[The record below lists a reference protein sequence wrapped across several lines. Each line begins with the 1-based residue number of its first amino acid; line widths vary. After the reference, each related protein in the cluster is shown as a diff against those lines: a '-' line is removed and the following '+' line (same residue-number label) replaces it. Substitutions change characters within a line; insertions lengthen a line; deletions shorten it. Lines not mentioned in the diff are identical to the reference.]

1 MSDARENGRMLMEVG
16 AVFHE
21 QQRLLLCGVHCL
33 NALFCNQIPARHGA
47 AGMPPLYSKVRG
59 GCYAC
64 GGDVRVDTRLAL
76 AYQGSLDQ
84 IAEERHRAAR
94 ELGIAGGF
102 LNPHKSSLGLGN
114 YDVVVMESAV
124 QAQGCQW
131 QVVRRC
137 VRACVCE
144 HVRVG
149 MSHTHTH
156 THSGSIRGRG
166 LRRLTCQPPSLW
178 SSSSMSQRLDYSAST
193 NPITGYLLYF
203 CFTYCTSLVNPNP

>member
-1 MSDARENGRMLMEVG
+1 MLMEVG

-156 THSGSIRGRG
+156 THTQWFDSRQGAAAIDLSAPKLVG
-166 LRRLTCQPPSLW
+166 LVINVTKTRLFGLYKSHHWLFTL
-178 SSSSMSQRLDYSAST
+178 LLL
-193 NPITGYLLYF
+193 YLLYF
-203 CFTYCTSLVNPNP
+203 TGKPESLNPNP

>member
-1 MSDARENGRMLMEVG
+1 MSDDQENGRMLMEVG

-33 NALFCNQIPARHGA
+33 NALFCNQIPAHRGA
-47 AGMPPLYSKVRG
+47 AGMPPLYSKVHETYPFNVV
-59 GCYAC
+59 CTASLPWAVTPC

-94 ELGIAGGF
+94 ELGIAGRF
-102 LNPHKSSLGLGN
+102 LNPHKSPLGLGN

-137 VRACVCE
+137 VRAYACE

-149 MSHTHTH
+149 MCV
-156 THSGSIRGRG
+156 RACACMCVCVCVCAR
-166 LRRLTCQPPSLW
+166 
-178 SSSSMSQRLDYSAST
+178 A
-193 NPITGYLLYF
+193 
-203 CFTYCTSLVNPNP
+203 